1 MMDNMTD
8 MNIQESREF
17 VVKHRPICC
26 GQQVE
31 ASHLTP
37 PFYGAMGYEIT
48 NSYQHFV
55 CRGCDKSSKIQYWP
69 LSYEKMRDLK
79 LNSILQ

>member
-8 MNIQESREF
+8 MNIHESREF

-26 GQQVE
+26 GHQVE
-31 ASHLTP
+31 A
-37 PFYGAMGYEIT
+37 MGYQIT
-48 NSYQHFV
+48 NSLQYFV
-55 CRGCDKSSKIQYWP
+55 CIGCDKSIEIQYWP

-79 LNSILQ
+79 LGSILC

>member
-1 MMDNMTD
+1 MSENMTD

-31 ASHLTP
+31 
-37 PFYGAMGYEIT
+37 AMGYEIT

>member
-8 MNIQESREF
+8 MNIHESREF

-31 ASHLTP
+31 
-37 PFYGAMGYEIT
+37 AMGYEIT

-69 LSYEKMRDLK
+69 LSYEKVRDLK
-79 LNSILQ
+79 LGSILQ

>member
-1 MMDNMTD
+1 MIDNMTD
-8 MNIQESREF
+8 MNIHESREF

-31 ASHLTP
+31 
-37 PFYGAMGYEIT
+37 AMGYEIT

-79 LNSILQ
+79 LGSILQ

>member
-1 MMDNMTD
+1 MDNMTD
-8 MNIQESREF
+8 MNMWESREF

-31 ASHLTP
+31 
-37 PFYGAMGYEIT
+37 AMGYEIT

-69 LSYEKMRDLK
+69 LSYEKVRDLK

>member
-8 MNIQESREF
+8 MNIHESREF

-31 ASHLTP
+31 
-37 PFYGAMGYEIT
+37 AMGYEIT

-79 LNSILQ
+79 LGSILQ

>member
-1 MMDNMTD
+1 MTD
-8 MNIQESREF
+8 MNIHESREF

-31 ASHLTP
+31 A
-37 PFYGAMGYEIT
+37 MGYTYIYPPTELT
-48 NSYQHFV
+48 NSWQFFI

-79 LNSILQ
+79 LNSILK

>member
-31 ASHLTP
+31 
-37 PFYGAMGYEIT
+37 AMGYEIT

>member
-1 MMDNMTD
+1 MMDIMTD

-31 ASHLTP
+31 
-37 PFYGAMGYEIT
+37 AMGYEIT

-69 LSYEKMRDLK
+69 LSYEKVRDLK

>member
-31 ASHLTP
+31 
-37 PFYGAMGYEIT
+37 AMGYEIT

-69 LSYEKMRDLK
+69 LSYEKVRDLK

>member
-31 ASHLTP
+31 
-37 PFYGAMGYEIT
+37 AMGYEIT

-79 LNSILQ
+79 LGSILQ

>member
-8 MNIQESREF
+8 MNIHESREF

-31 ASHLTP
+31 A
-37 PFYGAMGYEIT
+37 MGYEIT
-48 NSYQHFV
+48 NSYQYFV
-55 CRGCDKSSKIQYWP
+55 CRGCDESSKIQYWP
-69 LSYEKMRDLK
+69 LSCEKMRDLK

>member
-8 MNIQESREF
+8 MNIHESREF

-31 ASHLTP
+31 
-37 PFYGAMGYEIT
+37 AMGYEIT

-69 LSYEKMRDLK
+69 LSYEKVRDLK

>member
-8 MNIQESREF
+8 MNIHESREF

-31 ASHLTP
+31 A
-37 PFYGAMGYEIT
+37 MGYEIT
-48 NSYQHFV
+48 NSYQYFV
-55 CRGCDKSSKIQYWP
+55 CRGCDESSKIQYWP

-79 LNSILQ
+79 LGSILQ

>member
-8 MNIQESREF
+8 MNIHESREF

-31 ASHLTP
+31 
-37 PFYGAMGYEIT
+37 AMGYEIT

-79 LNSILQ
+79 LGSILQL

>member
-8 MNIQESREF
+8 MNIHESREF
-17 VVKHRPICC
+17 VAKHRPICC

-31 ASHLTP
+31 A
-37 PFYGAMGYEIT
+37 MGYEVT
-48 NSYQHFV
+48 NSWQFFI

-79 LNSILQ
+79 LGSILQ

>member
-8 MNIQESREF
+8 VNIHESREF

-31 ASHLTP
+31 
-37 PFYGAMGYEIT
+37 AMGYEIT

-79 LNSILQ
+79 LGSILQ

>member
-1 MMDNMTD
+1 MIESEMTD

-17 VVKHRPICC
+17 VIKHRPICC
-26 GQQVE
+26 AQQVE
-31 ASHLTP
+31 A
-37 PFYGAMGYEIT
+37 MGYEVT
-48 NSYQHFV
+48 NSWQFFI

-79 LNSILQ
+79 LNSILC

>member
-8 MNIQESREF
+8 MNIHESREF

-31 ASHLTP
+31 A
-37 PFYGAMGYEIT
+37 MGYQIT
-48 NSYQHFV
+48 NSLQYFV
-55 CRGCDKSSKIQYWP
+55 CRGCNKSIEIQYWP

>member
-8 MNIQESREF
+8 MNIHESREF

-26 GQQVE
+26 GHQVE
-31 ASHLTP
+31 A
-37 PFYGAMGYEIT
+37 MGYQIT
-48 NSYQHFV
+48 NSLQYFV
-55 CRGCDKSSKIQYWP
+55 CIGCDKSIEIQYWP

-79 LNSILQ
+79 LGSILQ

>member
-8 MNIQESREF
+8 MNIHESREF

-31 ASHLTP
+31 A
-37 PFYGAMGYEIT
+37 MGYQIT
-48 NSYQHFV
+48 NSLQYFV
-55 CRGCDKSSKIQYWP
+55 CRGCNKRSEIRYWP
-69 LSYEKMRDLK
+69 LTFETMRDLK

>member
-1 MMDNMTD
+1 MIDNMTD
-8 MNIQESREF
+8 MNIHESREF
-17 VVKHRPICC
+17 VVKYRPICC

-31 ASHLTP
+31 
-37 PFYGAMGYEIT
+37 AMGYEIT

-79 LNSILQ
+79 LGSILQ

>member
-1 MMDNMTD
+1 MSENMTD

-31 ASHLTP
+31 
-37 PFYGAMGYEIT
+37 AMGYEIT

-79 LNSILQ
+79 LGSILQ